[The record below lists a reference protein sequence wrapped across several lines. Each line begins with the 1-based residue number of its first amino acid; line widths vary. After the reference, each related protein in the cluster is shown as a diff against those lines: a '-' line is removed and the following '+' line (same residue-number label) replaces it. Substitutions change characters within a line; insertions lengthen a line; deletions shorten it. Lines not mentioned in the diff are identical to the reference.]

1 MVVVS
6 AAGNLNNR
14 SVSKSKAC
22 YHSNTSQLVDDW
34 FSRPK
39 VIFPEVMSSHTRVMS
54 SHTRVM
60 SSHTRVMS
68 SHTRVMSFHTRVM
81 SSHTRV
87 MSHEILSHVVL
98 RNSRLI
104 MLCRVVLTLNPL
116 IFKSDQRLIS
126 PYNIIPESHIKVMRI
141 KEMITN

>member
-68 SHTRVMSFHTRVM
+68 SHTRVISSHTRVM

-87 MSHEILSHVVL
+87 MSHEIISHVVL
-98 RNSRLI
+98 RNSRL
-104 MLCRVVLTLNPL
+104 MMHCRVVLTLNPL

>member
-22 YHSNTSQLVDDW
+22 YHSNTSQLLDDW

-68 SHTRVMSFHTRVM
+68 SHN
-81 SSHTRV
+81 RV
-87 MSHEILSHVVL
+87 MSHEILSRVVL

>member
-6 AAGNLNNR
+6 TAGNLNNR

-68 SHTRVMSFHTRVM
+68 SHTRVMS
-81 SSHTRV
+81 
-87 MSHEILSHVVL
+87 HEILSHVVL
-98 RNSRLI
+98 RNIRLI
-104 MLCRVVLTLNPL
+104 MLCRVVLILNPL

>member
-22 YHSNTSQLVDDW
+22 YHSNTSQLLDDW

-39 VIFPEVMSSHTRVMS
+39 VIFPEVMSSHTRVISSHTRVMS

-68 SHTRVMSFHTRVM
+68 SHN
-81 SSHTRV
+81 RV
-87 MSHEILSHVVL
+87 MSHEILSRVVL

>member
-68 SHTRVMSFHTRVM
+68 SHARVM
-81 SSHTRV
+81 SSHNRV
-87 MSHEILSHVVL
+87 MSHEILSRVVL

>member
-39 VIFPEVMSSHTRVMS
+39 VIFSEVMSSHTRVMS

-68 SHTRVMSFHTRVM
+68 SHN
-81 SSHTRV
+81 RV
-87 MSHEILSHVVL
+87 MSHEILSRVVL

>member
-6 AAGNLNNR
+6 TAGNLNNR

-54 SHTRVM
+54 
-60 SSHTRVMS
+60 
-68 SHTRVMSFHTRVM
+68 
-81 SSHTRV
+81 
-87 MSHEILSHVVL
+87 HEILSHVVL
-98 RNSRLI
+98 RNCRL

-116 IFKSDQRLIS
+116 TFKSDQRLIS
-126 PYNIIPESHIKVMRI
+126 PYNITPESHIKVMRI
-141 KEMITN
+141 QEMITN

>member
-22 YHSNTSQLVDDW
+22 YHSNTSQLLDDW

-68 SHTRVMSFHTRVM
+68 SHTRVMS
-81 SSHTRV
+81 SHNRV
-87 MSHEILSHVVL
+87 MSHEILSRVVL

>member
-6 AAGNLNNR
+6 AAGKSNNR

-22 YHSNTSQLVDDW
+22 YNSNTSQLVDDW

-39 VIFPEVMSSHTRVMS
+39 VIFPEVMTSYTRVMS

-60 SSHTRVMS
+60 SS
-68 SHTRVMSFHTRVM
+68 HTRVM

-126 PYNIIPESHIKVMRI
+126 PYNINPESHIKVMRI

>member
-60 SSHTRVMS
+60 S
-68 SHTRVMSFHTRVM
+68 
-81 SSHTRV
+81 
-87 MSHEILSHVVL
+87 HEILSHVVL
-98 RNSRLI
+98 RNIRLI
-104 MLCRVVLTLNPL
+104 MLCGVVLILNPL

>member
-6 AAGNLNNR
+6 AAGNLKNR

-39 VIFPEVMSSHTRVMS
+39 VIFSEVMSSHTRVMS

-60 SSHTRVMS
+60 SSHT
-68 SHTRVMSFHTRVM
+68 
-81 SSHTRV
+81 
-87 MSHEILSHVVL
+87 SHVV
-98 RNSRLI
+98 
-104 MLCRVVLTLNPL
+104 
-116 IFKSDQRLIS
+116 
-126 PYNIIPESHIKVMRI
+126 PYQSHVA
-141 KEMITN
+141 

>member
-6 AAGNLNNR
+6 AAGSLNNR

-68 SHTRVMSFHTRVM
+68 
-81 SSHTRV
+81 
-87 MSHEILSHVVL
+87 HEILSHVVL
-98 RNSRLI
+98 RNIRLI
-104 MLCRVVLTLNPL
+104 MLCRVVLILNPL

>member
-22 YHSNTSQLVDDW
+22 YHSNTSQLLDDW

-68 SHTRVMSFHTRVM
+68 SHNRVM
-81 SSHTRV
+81 SSHARVMSSHNRV
-87 MSHEILSHVVL
+87 MSHEILSRVVL

>member
-68 SHTRVMSFHTRVM
+68 SHTRVMS
-81 SSHTRV
+81 
-87 MSHEILSHVVL
+87 HEILSHVVL
-98 RNSRLI
+98 RNIRLI
-104 MLCRVVLTLNPL
+104 MLCRVVLILNPL

-126 PYNIIPESHIKVMRI
+126 PYNIIPESHIKVIRI

>member
-6 AAGNLNNR
+6 TAGNLNNR

-39 VIFPEVMSSHTRVMS
+39 VISPE
-54 SHTRVM
+54 
-60 SSHTRVMS
+60 
-68 SHTRVMSFHTRVM
+68 VM

-98 RNSRLI
+98 RNSRL
-104 MLCRVVLTLNPL
+104 MMHCRVVLTLNPL

>member
-22 YHSNTSQLVDDW
+22 YHSNTTQLVDDW

-68 SHTRVMSFHTRVM
+68 
-81 SSHTRV
+81 
-87 MSHEILSHVVL
+87 HEILSHVVL

-104 MLCRVVLTLNPL
+104 MLCRVVLTFYPL

>member
-6 AAGNLNNR
+6 TAGNLNNR

-68 SHTRVMSFHTRVM
+68 
-81 SSHTRV
+81 
-87 MSHEILSHVVL
+87 HEILSHVVL
-98 RNSRLI
+98 RNIRLI
-104 MLCRVVLTLNPL
+104 MLCRVVLILNPL

>member
-68 SHTRVMSFHTRVM
+68 
-81 SSHTRV
+81 
-87 MSHEILSHVVL
+87 HEILSHVVL
-98 RNSRLI
+98 RNIRLI
-104 MLCRVVLTLNPL
+104 MLCRVALILNPL

>member
-22 YHSNTSQLVDDW
+22 YHSNTSQLEDDW

-39 VIFPEVMSSHTRVMS
+39 VISPE
-54 SHTRVM
+54 
-60 SSHTRVMS
+60 
-68 SHTRVMSFHTRVM
+68 VM

-116 IFKSDQRLIS
+116 TFKSDQRLIS
-126 PYNIIPESHIKVMRI
+126 PYNITPESHIKVMRI

>member
-6 AAGNLNNR
+6 AAGNSNNR

-22 YHSNTSQLVDDW
+22 YNSNTSQLVDDW

-39 VIFPEVMSSHTRVMS
+39 VIFPEVMTSYTRVMS

-60 SSHTRVMS
+60 SS
-68 SHTRVMSFHTRVM
+68 HTRVM

-126 PYNIIPESHIKVMRI
+126 PYNINPESHIKVMRI

>member
-6 AAGNLNNR
+6 TAGNLNNR

-60 SSHTRVMS
+60 SSHTRV
-68 SHTRVMSFHTRVM
+68 VSFHTRVM

-116 IFKSDQRLIS
+116 TFKSDQRLIS
-126 PYNIIPESHIKVMRI
+126 PYNITPESHIKVMRI

>member
-68 SHTRVMSFHTRVM
+68 
-81 SSHTRV
+81 
-87 MSHEILSHVVL
+87 HEILSHVVL
-98 RNSRLI
+98 RNIRLI
-104 MLCRVVLTLNPL
+104 MLCRVVLILNPL

>member
-6 AAGNLNNR
+6 TAGNLNNR

-34 FSRPK
+34 FSRTK
-39 VIFPEVMSSHTRVMS
+39 VIFPE
-54 SHTRVM
+54 
-60 SSHTRVMS
+60 
-68 SHTRVMSFHTRVM
+68 VM

-98 RNSRLI
+98 RNRRLI

-116 IFKSDQRLIS
+116 TFKSDQRLIS

-141 KEMITN
+141 QEMITN

>member
-68 SHTRVMSFHTRVM
+68 SHTRVMS
-81 SSHTRV
+81 
-87 MSHEILSHVVL
+87 HEILSHVVL
-98 RNSRLI
+98 RNIRLI
-104 MLCRVVLTLNPL
+104 MLCRVVLILNPL

>member
-54 SHTRVM
+54 
-60 SSHTRVMS
+60 
-68 SHTRVMSFHTRVM
+68 
-81 SSHTRV
+81 
-87 MSHEILSHVVL
+87 HEILSHVVL
-98 RNSRLI
+98 RNIRLI

>member
-6 AAGNLNNR
+6 TAGNLNNR
-14 SVSKSKAC
+14 SISKSKAC
-22 YHSNTSQLVDDW
+22 YHSNTSQLEDDW

-39 VIFPEVMSSHTRVMS
+39 VISPE
-54 SHTRVM
+54 
-60 SSHTRVMS
+60 
-68 SHTRVMSFHTRVM
+68 VM

-98 RNSRLI
+98 RNIRLI
-104 MLCRVVLTLNPL
+104 MLCRVVLILNPL

>member
-6 AAGNLNNR
+6 AAGNSNNR

-22 YHSNTSQLVDDW
+22 YNSNTSQLVDDW
-34 FSRPK
+34 VSRPK
-39 VIFPEVMSSHTRVMS
+39 VIFPEVMTSYTRVTSSHTRVMS
-54 SHTRVM
+54 S
-60 SSHTRVMS
+60 
-68 SHTRVMSFHTRVM
+68 HTRVM

-126 PYNIIPESHIKVMRI
+126 PYNINPESHIKVMRI